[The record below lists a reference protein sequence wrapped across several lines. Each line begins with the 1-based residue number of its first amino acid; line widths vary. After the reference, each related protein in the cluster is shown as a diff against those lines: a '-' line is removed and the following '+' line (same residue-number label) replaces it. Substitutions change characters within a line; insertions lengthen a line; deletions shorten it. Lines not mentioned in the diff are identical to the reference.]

1 MSEKMPNMDY
11 DADEVIGDFKSKFKW
26 PKKDEVE
33 VIVKPEKLGIKLLI
47 SALLTIVSGGIAYYI
62 MLPAMNF
69 KDTNLYSFIILILA
83 LFMVFF
89 AIICKANKKIER
101 REYIKKRSIVPVAIA
116 LVLAVVM
123 LIGWLCG
130 ATIFRASSYSKM
142 MPITDSDFS
151 TDFSEI
157 DIDSVPRVDESR
169 ALTLADQQL
178 GSLSEYKS
186 QYVVSDTTTMVNYN
200 GRPVRVA
207 YLEYANFFKWVNN
220 TKNGLPAYMIVDLV
234 SQKVTVVNCNE
245 QFGGSIKYSPTELF
259 NKKLI
264 RHIRFQY
271 PTALLD
277 TPNFEITDDGHPY
290 WVTAVLDKTI
300 GLFGGTDVKGVVV
313 TDAITGE
320 SVYHD
325 IDEVRSSE
333 NLEWVDAVYSPAL
346 LLQQYN
352 YYGKLQNGFWNSIFF
367 QNDVNVASD
376 GYGYV
381 AMDDDIWVYTGVTSS
396 EGDTSNFGFI
406 LSNRRTKETRYYQ
419 NGGAIEASAQ
429 QSAQDAV
436 QNYKYYATFP
446 ILLDI
451 DGKPT
456 YFMSLYGDSNTVKG
470 YALVNLDDKTIV
482 GTGLLDEMKSDAKA
496 LNAAVE
502 NYVQAMKDKGKI
514 SSDINVDDY
523 LVDDNSS
530 NQSQS
535 TPQASDN
542 QQSSENAENGKITG
556 KVESVKTSVND
567 GNTYYY
573 LEINGKYY
581 YIAAKDCMDVLLISA
596 GDTVTVT
603 AGEES
608 NGVFVAATDVQ
619 R

>member
-1 MSEKMPNMDY
+1 MSEKLPNMDY

-33 VIVKPEKLGIKLLI
+33 VITKPEKLGIKLLA
-47 SALLTIVSGGIAYYI
+47 SALLTIIAGGIAYYI

-69 KDTNLYSFIILILA
+69 KDTQLYSFIILILA

-89 AIICKANKKIER
+89 ALICKANKKIER
-101 REYIKKRSIVPVAIA
+101 REYIKRRAIVPAAIA
-116 LVLAVVM
+116 VVLVVVM
-123 LIGWLCG
+123 LIGWLFG

-142 MPITDSDFS
+142 MPITTSDFA
-151 TDFSEI
+151 TDFSDI
-157 DIDSVPRVDESR
+157 DIDSVPRIDESR

-277 TPNFEITDDGHPY
+277 TPNFEIADDGHPY
-290 WVTAVLDKTI
+290 WITAVLDKTI
-300 GLFGGTDVKGVVV
+300 GLFGGTDVKGVVI
-313 TDAITGE
+313 TDALTGE
-320 SVYHD
+320 STYHD
-325 IDEVRSSE
+325 IDEVRSNSE
-333 NLEWVDAVYSPAL
+333 LEWVDAVYSPTL

-352 YYGKLQNGFWNSIFF
+352 YYGKLQNGFWNSIIF

-419 NGGAIEASAQ
+419 NGGAIEVSAQ

-451 DGKPT
+451 DNQPT

-514 SSDINVDDY
+514 DSDVNVDDY
-523 LVDDNSS
+523 LVSDNASGG
-530 NQSQS
+530 QSQ
-535 TPQASDN
+535 TTQQGDN
-542 QQSSENAENGKITG
+542 QQSASTAENGKITG

-573 LEINGKYY
+573 LEIDGKYY

-603 AGEES
+603 PGEES
-608 NGVFVAATDVQ
+608 NGVFVAASNVE

>member
-1 MSEKMPNMDY
+1 MSEKLPNMDY

-33 VIVKPEKLGIKLLI
+33 VITKPEKLGIKLLA
-47 SALLTIVSGGIAYYI
+47 SALLTIIAGGIAYYI

-69 KDTNLYSFIILILA
+69 KDTQLYSFIILILA

-89 AIICKANKKIER
+89 ALICKSNKKIER
-101 REYIKKRSIVPVAIA
+101 REYIKRRAIVPAAIA
-116 LVLAVVM
+116 VVLVVVM
-123 LIGWLCG
+123 LIGWLFG

-142 MPITDSDFS
+142 MPITTSDFA
-151 TDFSEI
+151 TDFSDI
-157 DIDSVPRVDESR
+157 DIDSVPRIDESR

-290 WVTAVLDKTI
+290 WITAVLDKTI
-300 GLFGGTDVKGVVV
+300 GLFGGTDVKGVVI
-313 TDAITGE
+313 TDALTGE
-320 SVYHD
+320 STYHD
-325 IDEVRSSE
+325 IDEVRSNSE
-333 NLEWVDAVYSPAL
+333 LEWVDAVYSPTL

-352 YYGKLQNGFWNSIFF
+352 YYGKLQNGFWNSIIF

-419 NGGAIEASAQ
+419 NGGAIEVSAQ

-451 DGKPT
+451 DNQPT

-514 SSDINVDDY
+514 DSDVNVDDY
-523 LVDDNSS
+523 LVSDNASGG
-530 NQSQS
+530 QSQ
-535 TPQASDN
+535 TTQQGDN
-542 QQSSENAENGKITG
+542 QQSASTAENGKITG

-573 LEINGKYY
+573 LEIDGKYY

-603 AGEES
+603 PGEES
-608 NGVFVAATDVQ
+608 NGVFVAASNVE

>member
-1 MSEKMPNMDY
+1 MSEKLPNMDY

-33 VIVKPEKLGIKLLI
+33 VITKPEKLGIKLLA
-47 SALLTIVSGGIAYYI
+47 SALLTIIAGGIAYYI

-69 KDTNLYSFIILILA
+69 KDTQLYSFIILILA

-89 AIICKANKKIER
+89 ALICKANKKIER
-101 REYIKKRSIVPVAIA
+101 REYIKRRAIVPAAIA
-116 LVLAVVM
+116 VVLVVVM
-123 LIGWLCG
+123 LIGWLFG

-142 MPITDSDFS
+142 MPITTSDFA
-151 TDFSEI
+151 TDFSDI
-157 DIDSVPRVDESR
+157 DIDSVPRIDESR

-290 WVTAVLDKTI
+290 WITAVLDKTI
-300 GLFGGTDVKGVVV
+300 GLFGGTDG
-313 TDAITGE
+313 
-320 SVYHD
+320 
-325 IDEVRSSE
+325 
-333 NLEWVDAVYSPAL
+333 
-346 LLQQYN
+346 LQQYN
-352 YYGKLQNGFWNSIFF
+352 YYGKLQNGFWNSIIF

-419 NGGAIEASAQ
+419 NGGAIEVSAQ

-451 DGKPT
+451 DNQPT

-514 SSDINVDDY
+514 DSDVNVDDY
-523 LVDDNSS
+523 LVSDNASGG
-530 NQSQS
+530 QSQ
-535 TPQASDN
+535 TTQQGDN
-542 QQSSENAENGKITG
+542 QQSASTAENGKITG

-573 LEINGKYY
+573 LEIDGKYY

-603 AGEES
+603 PGEES
-608 NGVFVAATDVQ
+608 NGVFVAASNVE

>member
-1 MSEKMPNMDY
+1 MSEKLPNMDY

-33 VIVKPEKLGIKLLI
+33 VITKPEKLGIKLLA
-47 SALLTIVSGGIAYYI
+47 SALLTIIAGGIAYYI

-69 KDTNLYSFIILILA
+69 KDTQLYSFIILILA

-89 AIICKANKKIER
+89 ALICKANKKIER
-101 REYIKKRSIVPVAIA
+101 REYIKRRAIVPAAIA
-116 LVLAVVM
+116 VVLVVVM
-123 LIGWLCG
+123 LIGWLFG

-142 MPITDSDFS
+142 MPITTSDFA
-151 TDFSEI
+151 TDFSDI
-157 DIDSVPRVDESR
+157 DIDSVPRIDESR

-290 WVTAVLDKTI
+290 WITAVLDKTI
-300 GLFGGTDVKGVVV
+300 GLFGGTDVKGVVI
-313 TDAITGE
+313 TDALTGE
-320 SVYHD
+320 STYHD
-325 IDEVRSSE
+325 IDEVRSNSE
-333 NLEWVDAVYSPAL
+333 LEWVDAVYSPTL

-352 YYGKLQNGFWNSIFF
+352 YYGKLQNGFWNSIIF

-419 NGGAIEASAQ
+419 NGGAIEVSAQ

-451 DGKPT
+451 DNQPT

-514 SSDINVDDY
+514 DSDVNVDDY
-523 LVDDNSS
+523 LVSDNASGG
-530 NQSQS
+530 QSQ
-535 TPQASDN
+535 TTQQGDN
-542 QQSSENAENGKITG
+542 QQSASTAENGKITG
-556 KVESVKTSVND
+556 KVKSVKTSVND

-573 LEINGKYY
+573 LEIDGKYY

-603 AGEES
+603 PGEES
-608 NGVFVAATDVQ
+608 NGVFVAASNVE

>member
-1 MSEKMPNMDY
+1 MSEKLPNMDY

-33 VIVKPEKLGIKLLI
+33 VITKPEKLGIKLLA
-47 SALLTIVSGGIAYYI
+47 SALLTIIAGGIAYYI

-69 KDTNLYSFIILILA
+69 KDTQLYSFIILILA

-89 AIICKANKKIER
+89 ALICKANKKIER
-101 REYIKKRSIVPVAIA
+101 REYIKRRAIVPAAIA
-116 LVLAVVM
+116 VVLVVVM
-123 LIGWLCG
+123 LIGWLFG

-142 MPITDSDFS
+142 MPITTSDFA
-151 TDFSEI
+151 TDFSDI
-157 DIDSVPRVDESR
+157 DIDSVPRIDESR

-245 QFGGSIKYSPTELF
+245 QFGGGIKYSPTELF

-290 WVTAVLDKTI
+290 WITAVLDKTI
-300 GLFGGTDVKGVVV
+300 GLFGGTDVKGVVI
-313 TDAITGE
+313 TDALTGE
-320 SVYHD
+320 STYHD
-325 IDEVRSSE
+325 IDEVRSNSE
-333 NLEWVDAVYSPAL
+333 LEWVDAVYSPTL

-352 YYGKLQNGFWNSIFF
+352 YYGKLQNGFWNSIIF

-419 NGGAIEASAQ
+419 NGGAIEVSAQ

-451 DGKPT
+451 DNQPT

-514 SSDINVDDY
+514 DSDVNVDDY
-523 LVDDNSS
+523 LVSDNASGG
-530 NQSQS
+530 QSQ
-535 TPQASDN
+535 TTQQGDN
-542 QQSSENAENGKITG
+542 QQSASTAENGKITG

-573 LEINGKYY
+573 LEIDGKYY

-603 AGEES
+603 PGEES
-608 NGVFVAATDVQ
+608 NGVFVAASNVE

>member
-1 MSEKMPNMDY
+1 MSEKLPNMDY

-33 VIVKPEKLGIKLLI
+33 VITKPEKLGIKLLA
-47 SALLTIVSGGIAYYI
+47 SALLTIIAGGIAYYI

-69 KDTNLYSFIILILA
+69 KDTQLYSFIILILA

-89 AIICKANKKIER
+89 ALICKANKKIER
-101 REYIKKRSIVPVAIA
+101 REYIKSRAIVPAAIA
-116 LVLAVVM
+116 VVLVVVM
-123 LIGWLCG
+123 LIGWLFG

-142 MPITDSDFS
+142 MPITTSDFA
-151 TDFSEI
+151 TDFSDI
-157 DIDSVPRVDESR
+157 DIDSVPRIDESR

-290 WVTAVLDKTI
+290 WITAVLDKTI
-300 GLFGGTDVKGVVV
+300 GLFGGTDVKGVVI
-313 TDAITGE
+313 TDALTGE
-320 SVYHD
+320 STYHD
-325 IDEVRSSE
+325 IDEVRSNSE
-333 NLEWVDAVYSPAL
+333 LEWVDAVYSPTL

-352 YYGKLQNGFWNSIFF
+352 YYGKLQNGFWNSIIF

-419 NGGAIEASAQ
+419 NGGAIEVSAQ

-451 DGKPT
+451 DNQPT

-514 SSDINVDDY
+514 DSDVNVDDY
-523 LVDDNSS
+523 LVSDNASGG
-530 NQSQS
+530 QSQ
-535 TPQASDN
+535 TTQQGDN
-542 QQSSENAENGKITG
+542 QQSASTAENGKITG

-573 LEINGKYY
+573 LEIDGKYY

-603 AGEES
+603 PGEES
-608 NGVFVAATDVQ
+608 NGVFVAASNVE

>member
-1 MSEKMPNMDY
+1 MSEKLPNMDY

-33 VIVKPEKLGIKLLI
+33 VITKPEKLGIKLLA
-47 SALLTIVSGGIAYYI
+47 SALLTIIAGGIAYYI

-69 KDTNLYSFIILILA
+69 KDTQLYSFIILILA

-89 AIICKANKKIER
+89 ALICKANKKIER
-101 REYIKKRSIVPVAIA
+101 REYIKRRAIVPAAIA
-116 LVLAVVM
+116 VVLVVVM
-123 LIGWLCG
+123 LIGWLFG

-142 MPITDSDFS
+142 MPITTSDFA
-151 TDFSEI
+151 TDFSDI
-157 DIDSVPRVDESR
+157 DIDSVPRIDESR

-290 WVTAVLDKTI
+290 WITAVLDKTI
-300 GLFGGTDVKGVVV
+300 GLFGGTDVKGVVI
-313 TDAITGE
+313 TDALTGE
-320 SVYHD
+320 STYHD
-325 IDEVRSSE
+325 IDEVRSNSE
-333 NLEWVDAVYSPAL
+333 LEWVDAVYSPTL

-352 YYGKLQNGFWNSIFF
+352 YYGKLQNGFWNSIIF

-419 NGGAIEASAQ
+419 NGGAIEVSAQ

-451 DGKPT
+451 DNQPT

-470 YALVNLDDKTIV
+470 YALVNLGDKTIV

-514 SSDINVDDY
+514 DSDVNVDDY
-523 LVDDNSS
+523 LVSDNASGG
-530 NQSQS
+530 QSQ
-535 TPQASDN
+535 TTQQGDN
-542 QQSSENAENGKITG
+542 QQSASTAENGKITG

-573 LEINGKYY
+573 LEIDGKYY

-603 AGEES
+603 PGEES
-608 NGVFVAATDVQ
+608 NGVFVAASNVE

>member
-47 SALLTIVSGGIAYYI
+47 SALLTIISGGIAYYI

-581 YIAAKDCMDVLLISA
+581 YIAAKDCMDVLLVSA

>member
-1 MSEKMPNMDY
+1 MSEKLPNMDY

-33 VIVKPEKLGIKLLI
+33 VITKPEKLGIKLLA
-47 SALLTIVSGGIAYYI
+47 SALLTIIAGGIAYYI

-69 KDTNLYSFIILILA
+69 KDTQLYSFIILILA

-89 AIICKANKKIER
+89 ALICKANKKIER
-101 REYIKKRSIVPVAIA
+101 REYIKRRAIVPAAIA
-116 LVLAVVM
+116 VVLVVVM

-142 MPITDSDFS
+142 MPITTSDFA
-151 TDFSEI
+151 TDFSDI
-157 DIDSVPRVDESR
+157 DIDSVPRIDESR

-290 WVTAVLDKTI
+290 WITAVLDKTI
-300 GLFGGTDVKGVVV
+300 GLFGGTDVKGVVI
-313 TDAITGE
+313 TDALTGE
-320 SVYHD
+320 STYHD
-325 IDEVRSSE
+325 IDEVRSNSE
-333 NLEWVDAVYSPAL
+333 LEWVDAVYSPTL

-352 YYGKLQNGFWNSIFF
+352 YYGKLQNGFWNSIIF

-419 NGGAIEASAQ
+419 NGGAIEVSAQ

-451 DGKPT
+451 DNQPT

-514 SSDINVDDY
+514 DSDVNVDDY
-523 LVDDNSS
+523 LVSDNASGG
-530 NQSQS
+530 QSQ
-535 TPQASDN
+535 TTQQGDN
-542 QQSSENAENGKITG
+542 QQSASTAENGKITG

-573 LEINGKYY
+573 LEIDGKYY

-603 AGEES
+603 PGEES
-608 NGVFVAATDVQ
+608 NGVFVAASNVE

>member
-1 MSEKMPNMDY
+1 MSEKLPNMDY
-11 DADEVIGDFKSKFKW
+11 DADEVIGDFKSKIKW

-33 VIVKPEKLGIKLLI
+33 VITTPEKLGIKLLA
-47 SALLTIVSGGIAYYI
+47 SALLTIIAGGIAYYI

-69 KDTNLYSFIILILA
+69 KDTQLYSFIILILA

-89 AIICKANKKIER
+89 ALICKANKKIER
-101 REYIKKRSIVPVAIA
+101 REYIKRRAIVPAAIA
-116 LVLAVVM
+116 VVLVVVM
-123 LIGWLCG
+123 LIGWLFG

-142 MPITDSDFS
+142 MPITTSDFA
-151 TDFSEI
+151 TDFSDI
-157 DIDSVPRVDESR
+157 DIDSVPRIDESR

-290 WVTAVLDKTI
+290 WITAVLDKTI
-300 GLFGGTDVKGVVV
+300 GLFGGTDVKGVVI
-313 TDAITGE
+313 TDALTGE
-320 SVYHD
+320 STYHD
-325 IDEVRSSE
+325 IDEVRSNSD
-333 NLEWVDAVYSPAL
+333 LEWVDAVYSPTL

-352 YYGKLQNGFWNSIFF
+352 YYGKLQNGFWNSIIF

-419 NGGAIEASAQ
+419 NGGAIEVSAQ

-451 DGKPT
+451 DNQPT

-514 SSDINVDDY
+514 DSDVNVDDY
-523 LVDDNSS
+523 LVSDNASGG
-530 NQSQS
+530 QSQ
-535 TPQASDN
+535 TTQQGDN
-542 QQSSENAENGKITG
+542 QQSASTAENGKITG

-573 LEINGKYY
+573 LEIDGKYY

-603 AGEES
+603 PGEES
-608 NGVFVAATDVQ
+608 NGVFVAASNVE

>member
-1 MSEKMPNMDY
+1 MSEKLPNMDY

-33 VIVKPEKLGIKLLI
+33 VITKPEKLGIKLLA
-47 SALLTIVSGGIAYYI
+47 SALLTIIAGGIAYYI

-69 KDTNLYSFIILILA
+69 KDTQLYSFIILILA

-89 AIICKANKKIER
+89 ALICKANKKIER
-101 REYIKKRSIVPVAIA
+101 REYIKRRAIVPAAIA
-116 LVLAVVM
+116 VVLVVVM
-123 LIGWLCG
+123 LIGWLFG
-130 ATIFRASSYSKM
+130 ATIFRAASYSKM
-142 MPITDSDFS
+142 MPITTSDFA
-151 TDFSEI
+151 TDFSDI
-157 DIDSVPRVDESR
+157 DIDSVPRIDESR

-290 WVTAVLDKTI
+290 WITAVLDKTI
-300 GLFGGTDVKGVVV
+300 GLFGGTDVKGVVI
-313 TDAITGE
+313 TDALTGE
-320 SVYHD
+320 STYHD
-325 IDEVRSSE
+325 IDEVRSNSE
-333 NLEWVDAVYSPAL
+333 LEWVDAVYSPTL

-352 YYGKLQNGFWNSIFF
+352 YYGKLQNGFWNSIIF

-419 NGGAIEASAQ
+419 NGGAIEVSAQ

-451 DGKPT
+451 DNQPT

-514 SSDINVDDY
+514 DSDVNVDDY
-523 LVDDNSS
+523 LVSDNASGG
-530 NQSQS
+530 QSQ
-535 TPQASDN
+535 TTQQGDN
-542 QQSSENAENGKITG
+542 QQSASTAENGKITG

-573 LEINGKYY
+573 LEIDGKYY

-603 AGEES
+603 PGEES
-608 NGVFVAATDVQ
+608 NGVFVAASNVE

>member
-1 MSEKMPNMDY
+1 MSEKLPNMDY

-33 VIVKPEKLGIKLLI
+33 VITKPEKLGIKLLA
-47 SALLTIVSGGIAYYI
+47 SALLTIIAGGIAYYI

-69 KDTNLYSFIILILA
+69 KDTQLYSFIILILA

-89 AIICKANKKIER
+89 ALICKANKKIER
-101 REYIKKRSIVPVAIA
+101 REYIKRRAIVPAAIA
-116 LVLAVVM
+116 VVLVVVM
-123 LIGWLCG
+123 LIGWLFG

-142 MPITDSDFS
+142 MPITTSDFA
-151 TDFSEI
+151 TDFSDI
-157 DIDSVPRVDESR
+157 DIDSVPRIDESR

-290 WVTAVLDKTI
+290 WITAVLDKTI
-300 GLFGGTDVKGVVV
+300 GLFGGTDVNGVVI
-313 TDAITGE
+313 TDALTGE
-320 SVYHD
+320 STYHD
-325 IDEVRSSE
+325 IDEVRSNSD
-333 NLEWVDAVYSPAL
+333 LEWVDAVYSPTL

-352 YYGKLQNGFWNSIFF
+352 YYGKLQNGFWNSIIF

-419 NGGAIEASAQ
+419 NGGAIEVSAQ

-451 DGKPT
+451 DNQPT

-514 SSDINVDDY
+514 DSDVNVDEY
-523 LVDDNSS
+523 LVSDNASGG
-530 NQSQS
+530 QSQ
-535 TPQASDN
+535 TTQQGDN
-542 QQSSENAENGKITG
+542 QQSASTAENGKITG

-573 LEINGKYY
+573 LEIDGKYY

-603 AGEES
+603 PGEES
-608 NGVFVAATDVQ
+608 NGVFVAASNVE

>member
-333 NLEWVDAVYSPAL
+333 ALEWVDAVYSPAL

-419 NGGAIEASAQ
+419 SGGAIEASAQ

-581 YIAAKDCMDVLLISA
+581 YIAAKDCMDVLLVSA

>member
-1 MSEKMPNMDY
+1 MSEKLPNMDY

-33 VIVKPEKLGIKLLI
+33 VITKPEKLGIKLLA
-47 SALLTIVSGGIAYYI
+47 SALLTIIAGGIAYYI

-69 KDTNLYSFIILILA
+69 KDTQLYSFIILILA

-89 AIICKANKKIER
+89 ALICKANKKIER
-101 REYIKKRSIVPVAIA
+101 REYIKRRAIVPAAIA
-116 LVLAVVM
+116 VVLVVVM
-123 LIGWLCG
+123 LIGWLFG

-142 MPITDSDFS
+142 MPITTSDFA
-151 TDFSEI
+151 TDFSDI
-157 DIDSVPRVDESR
+157 DIDSVPRIDESR

-290 WVTAVLDKTI
+290 WITAVLDKTI
-300 GLFGGTDVKGVVV
+300 GLFGGTDVKGVVI
-313 TDAITGE
+313 TDALTGE
-320 SVYHD
+320 STYHD
-325 IDEVRSSE
+325 IDEVRSNSE
-333 NLEWVDAVYSPAL
+333 LEWVDAVYSQTL

-352 YYGKLQNGFWNSIFF
+352 YYGKLQNGFWNSIIF

-419 NGGAIEASAQ
+419 NGGAIEVSAQ

-451 DGKPT
+451 DNQPT

-514 SSDINVDDY
+514 DSDVNVDDY
-523 LVDDNSS
+523 LVSDNASGG
-530 NQSQS
+530 QSQ
-535 TPQASDN
+535 TTQQGGN
-542 QQSSENAENGKITG
+542 QQSASTAENGKITG

-573 LEINGKYY
+573 LEIDGKYY

-603 AGEES
+603 PGEES
-608 NGVFVAATDVQ
+608 NGVFVAASNVE